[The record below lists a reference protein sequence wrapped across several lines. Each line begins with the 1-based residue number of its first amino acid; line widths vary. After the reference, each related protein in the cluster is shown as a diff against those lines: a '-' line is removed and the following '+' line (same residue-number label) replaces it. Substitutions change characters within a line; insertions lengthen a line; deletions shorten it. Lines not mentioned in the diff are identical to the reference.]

1 MGGERLSQPQTLFFI
16 KTTPAP
22 IFMSLAHS
30 LSAFTGSG
38 AVLEY
43 ADRTSAYQR
52 LNEMHSEAQL

>member
-30 LSAFTGSG
+30 LSVFTGSA
-38 AVLEY
+38 AV
-43 ADRTSAYQR
+43 
-52 LNEMHSEAQL
+52 

>member
-1 MGGERLSQPQTLFFI
+1 
-16 KTTPAP
+16 
-22 IFMSLAHS
+22 MSLAHS

-52 LNEMHSEAQL
+52 LNQMHSEAQLW